1 MIDFNSDIKF
11 ATDKNINKVDDA
23 GKTALI
29 WAVYNK
35 NLEMVNALLDKGA
48 DVNVVEKNEGKTALI
63 WAAYNNN
70 LEMVNALLDKGA
82 DREIKGKNGKR
93 AIDYASDAIK
103 PILMK

>member
-48 DVNVVEKNEGKTALI
+48 D
-63 WAAYNNN
+63 
-70 LEMVNALLDKGA
+70 
-82 DREIKGKNGKR
+82 REIKGKNGKR